1 MTKERWEAIQQNGG
15 MADLS
20 GRAKWLLTGEDRIRY
35 LNGQVTQDVRRV
47 TAEKAVYACVTDV
60 KGRISGD
67 VFVRVMVDGEGLL
80 LDAEEGLRE
89 ALMLRLDRYIV
100 ADDVEIQDVTDD
112 WNLVHY
118 FGEAVQGIEGGSLC
132 ERFGVGGRDVWT
144 ARGESVMSRDGFL
157 SAEEL
162 EVLRVLNG
170 VARYPFELNGE
181 VFPPEAGLE
190 LRAIDY
196 SKGCYIGQE
205 VISRIRTSR
214 KMPRELVGW
223 RLNGGGEVEAG
234 EQVVLPGD
242 GGRILG
248 GVTSVVVEPETGL
261 AAGLAYVKL
270 GTVPDDSQL
279 LVGNHL
285 ATIRRLV
292 PGLFL

>member
-1 MTKERWEAIQQNGG
+1 MTKERWEATRQNGG

-20 GRAKWLLTGEDRIRY
+20 GRAKWLIAGEDRIRY
-35 LNGQVTQDVRRV
+35 LNGQVTQDIRRA

-67 VFVRVMVDGEGLL
+67 VFVRVTADGQGLL

-89 ALMLRLDRYIV
+89 VLLLRLDRYIV

-112 WNLVHY
+112 WDVVHY
-118 FGEAVQGIEGGSLC
+118 FGDAAEGIEGGSLC
-132 ERFGVGGRDVWT
+132 ERFGMAGRDVWT
-144 ARGESVMSRDGFL
+144 ARGDSVMSGDGFL

-214 KMPRELVGW
+214 KMPRELVAW
-223 RLNGGGEVEAG
+223 RLNGGGEVGAG
-234 EQVVLPGD
+234 AQVVLPGE

-292 PGLFL
+292 PGLSL

>member
-1 MTKERWEAIQQNGG
+1 MTKERWEAIRQSGG
-15 MADLS
+15 IVDLS
-20 GRAKWLLTGEDRIRY
+20 GRAKWLITGEDRIRY
-35 LNGQVTQDVRRV
+35 LNGQVTQDIRRA

-67 VFVRVMVDGEGLL
+67 IFVRVAADGKGLL

-89 ALMLRLDRYIV
+89 VLLLRLDRYIV

-112 WNLVHY
+112 WDLVHY
-118 FGEAVQGIEGGSLC
+118 FGDAAEGIEGGSLC
-132 ERFGVGGRDVWT
+132 ERFGMAGRDVWT
-144 ARGESVMSRDGFL
+144 ARGESVMSGDGFL

-214 KMPRELVGW
+214 KMPRELVAW
-223 RLNGGGEVEAG
+223 RLNGGGEVGAG
-234 EQVVLPGD
+234 AQVVLPGE

-292 PGLFL
+292 PGLSL

>member
-1 MTKERWEAIQQNGG
+1 MTQDRWQEIGRDGG
-15 MADLS
+15 AVDLS
-20 GRAKWLLTGEDRIRY
+20 NRAKWLITGGDRMRY
-35 LNGQVTQDVRRV
+35 LNGQVTQDIRRA
-47 TAEKAVYACVTDV
+47 TAARSVYACVTDV

-67 VFVRVMVDGEGLL
+67 VFVRVTVDGEGLL

-100 ADDVEIQDVTDD
+100 ADDVEIADVTDEWD
-112 WNLVHY
+112 VVHL
-118 FGEAVQGIEGGSLC
+118 FGEAARGVEGGIEC

-144 ARGESVMSRDGFL
+144 ARGESARGGEGFL
-157 SAEEL
+157 SEGEV

-170 VARYPFELNGE
+170 VPRYPFELSGE
-181 VFPPEAGLE
+181 VFPPEAGLD

-196 SKGCYIGQE
+196 NKGCYIGQE

-214 KMPRELVGW
+214 KMPRELVAW

-234 EQVVLPGD
+234 AQVVLPGE

-248 GVTSVVVEPETGL
+248 AVTSVVIEPETGF

-292 PGLFL
+292 PGLSF

>member
-1 MTKERWEAIQQNGG
+1 MTQERWQAIRRNGG
-15 MADLS
+15 AVNLS
-20 GRAKWLLTGEDRIRY
+20 NRAKWLLKGEDRIRY
-35 LNGQVTQDVRRV
+35 LNGQVTQDVRRA
-47 TAEKAVYACVTDV
+47 TAGKAVYACVTDV

-67 VFVRVMVDGEGLL
+67 VFVRVTADGEGLL

-89 ALMLRLDRYIV
+89 VLMTRLDRYIV
-100 ADDVEIQDVTDD
+100 ADDVEILDVTDEWD
-112 WNLVHY
+112 VVHY
-118 FGEAVQGIEGGSLC
+118 FGEAAQEVEGGVEC
-132 ERFGVGGRDVWT
+132 ERFGVSGRDVWT
-144 ARGESVMSRDGFL
+144 ARGESPRGGDGFL
-157 SAEEL
+157 SESEV

-196 SKGCYIGQE
+196 AKGCYIGQE

-214 KMPRELVGW
+214 KMPRELVAW

-234 EQVVLPGD
+234 SQVVLPGE
-242 GGRILG
+242 GGTILG
-248 GVTSVVVEPETGL
+248 AVTSVVIEPETEL

-270 GTVPDDSQL
+270 GNVPDDSQL

-292 PGLFL
+292 PGLSF

>member
-1 MTKERWEAIQQNGG
+1 
-15 MADLS
+15 
-20 GRAKWLLTGEDRIRY
+20 
-35 LNGQVTQDVRRV
+35 V

-67 VFVRVMVDGEGLL
+67 VFVRVTVDGEGLL

-112 WNLVHY
+112 WDLVHH
-118 FGEAVQGIEGGSLC
+118 FGEAAEGIEGGSLC
-132 ERFGVGGRDVWT
+132 ERFGVAGRDVWT
-144 ARGESVMSRDGFL
+144 ARGESVTSGDGFL

-214 KMPRELVGW
+214 KMPRELVAW
-223 RLNGGGEVEAG
+223 RLKGGGEVGAG
-234 EQVVLPGD
+234 AQVVLPGE

-292 PGLFL
+292 PGLSF

>member
-1 MTKERWEAIQQNGG
+1 MTQERWQEIGRDGG
-15 MADLS
+15 AVDLS
-20 GRAKWLLTGEDRIRY
+20 NRAKWLLTGGDRIRY
-35 LNGQVTQDVRRV
+35 LNGQVTQDIRRA
-47 TAEKAVYACVTDV
+47 TAARSVYACVTDV
-60 KGRISGD
+60 KGRINGD
-67 VFVRVMVDGEGLL
+67 VFVRLTGDGEGLL

-89 ALMLRLDRYIV
+89 VLMLRLDRYIV
-100 ADDVEIQDVTDD
+100 ADDVEIADVTDEWD
-112 WNLVHY
+112 VEHL
-118 FGEAVQGIEGGSLC
+118 FGEAAHGVEGGIEC
-132 ERFGVGGRDVWT
+132 ERFGVAGRDVWT
-144 ARGESVMSRDGFL
+144 ARGESARGGEGFL
-157 SAEEL
+157 SEGEV

-170 VARYPFELNGE
+170 VPRYPFELSGE

-196 SKGCYIGQE
+196 NKGCYIGQE

-214 KMPRELVGW
+214 KMPRELVAW
-223 RLNGGGEVEAG
+223 RLNGGGEVESGA
-234 EQVVLPGD
+234 QVVLPGE

-248 GVTSVVVEPETGL
+248 AVTSVVIEPETGF

-292 PGLFL
+292 PGLSF

>member
-67 VFVRVMVDGEGLL
+67 VFVRVTVDGEGLL

-89 ALMLRLDRYIV
+89 VLILRLDRYIV
-100 ADDVEIQDVTDD
+100 ADDVEIEDVTDD
-112 WNLVHY
+112 WDVVHY
-118 FGEAVQGIEGGSLC
+118 FGEAAEGIKGGSLC
-132 ERFGVGGRDVWT
+132 ERFGVAGRDVWT
-144 ARGESVMSRDGFL
+144 ARGESVTSGDGFL

-214 KMPRELVGW
+214 KMPRELVAW
-223 RLNGGGEVEAG
+223 RLNGGGEVEVGA
-234 EQVVLPGD
+234 QVVLPGE

-292 PGLFL
+292 PGLSF

>member
-1 MTKERWEAIQQNGG
+1 
-15 MADLS
+15 
-20 GRAKWLLTGEDRIRY
+20 
-35 LNGQVTQDVRRV
+35 V
-47 TAEKAVYACVTDV
+47 TAEKAVYACVTDG

-67 VFVRVMVDGEGLL
+67 VFVRVTVDGEGLL

-89 ALMLRLDRYIV
+89 VLMLRLDRYIV
-100 ADDVEIQDVTDD
+100 ADDVEIEDVTDD
-112 WNLVHY
+112 WDVVHY
-118 FGEAVQGIEGGSLC
+118 FGEAAEGIKGGSLC

-144 ARGESVMSRDGFL
+144 ARGESVTSGDGFL

-223 RLNGGGEVEAG
+223 RLNGGGEVGAG
-234 EQVVLPGD
+234 AQVVLPGD

-292 PGLFL
+292 PGLSF